1 MKNWKGLRNRCKAI
15 DTTEPIWYNT
25 IMARRH
31 RPLIDGDDPKNIEW
45 ITIIGVPVGIIIA
58 FLVCWIF

>member
-1 MKNWKGLRNRCKAI
+1 
-15 DTTEPIWYNT
+15 
-25 IMARRH
+25 MARRY